1 LPLELARR
9 TTNDPYR
16 ERFVALFAQAGYTSL
31 MGTAKVPDQDLG
43 VGRYVRLRRK
53 ANDLNQQQLAE
64 LAGVGKRFLV
74 ELEAGKPTLRMD
86 AVNKVLAV
94 FGKVL
99 GVVDR
104 TRDHLPDPN
113 EDIHG

>member
-1 LPLELARR
+1 
-9 TTNDPYR
+9 
-16 ERFVALFAQAGYTSL
+16 

-43 VGRYVRLRRK
+43 IGRFVRQRRK
-53 ANDLNQQQLAE
+53 ANNLSQQQLAE
-64 LAGVGKRFLV
+64 LSSVGKRFLI

-94 FGKVL
+94 FGKTL

-104 TRDHLPDPN
+104 SRDYLHDRSA
-113 EDIHG
+113 DIHG

>member
-1 LPLELARR
+1 
-9 TTNDPYR
+9 
-16 ERFVALFAQAGYTSL
+16 

-43 VGRYVRLRRK
+43 IGRFVRQRRK
-53 ANDLNQQQLAE
+53 ANNLNQQQLAE
-64 LAGVGKRFLV
+64 LSSVGKRFLI

-94 FGKVL
+94 FGKTL

-104 TRDHLPDPN
+104 SRDRLHDRSA
-113 EDIHG
+113 DIHG